1 VGGDLEERSVTT
13 IVPRWEW
20 RAFGRSFG
28 AAEDALVPISPK
40 RTEEGDEIYLVS
52 GVRANVKV
60 RDDLMDV
67 KVLREVNADGLER
80 WEPVMKQGFP
90 LAATDA
96 SEVLEALDVTGPNLT
111 RATYTLDG
119 FLNELIRSND
129 VVRVVNVHKRRNR
142 FTAAGCMAELADVVA
157 DGRPTR
163 TLALESE
170 DAAALSAAVR
180 AIGLE
185 GYVNTSY
192 PRGLAALIDDEPARC
207 AVIDV
212 GTNSVKFHI
221 GERDGSGRWHTILD
235 RAEIT
240 RLGEGLHERGEIGR
254 EALERTVTA
263 IRAMLDEAERDGAGA
278 IAAVGTAG
286 LRMARNGDDVL
297 ASIRERTG
305 IGVEVISGEVEG
317 RLAYLAARAGL
328 DLGEGSLVVF
338 DTGGGSTQ
346 FTFGHGSQVDERFSV
361 GVGAVRFTER
371 FGLADAVTPEVLSE
385 ALAAIAD
392 DLGRLDGRPPPDGLV
407 GMGGAVTN
415 IAAVHHRLTTY
426 DPDVVQG
433 TVLDRAEIARQIELY
448 RSRGAD
454 ARRAIAGLQPKRSD
468 VILAGACI
476 VATVMDKLGRQ
487 ELTVSDRGLRHG
499 LLVDRFGP

>member
-1 VGGDLEERSVTT
+1 VTT

-20 RAFGRSFG
+20 RGFGRSFG
-28 AAEDALVPISPK
+28 AAEDALVPINPTG
-40 RTEEGDEIYLVS
+40 TEEGDEIYLVS
-52 GVRANVKV
+52 GAGANVKV

-67 KVLREVNADGLER
+67 KLLREVDADGLER

-90 LAATDA
+90 LAATDV
-96 SEVLEALDVTGPNLT
+96 SVVLEALDVPAPQLT

-119 FLNELIRSND
+119 FLNELILPND
-129 VVRVVNVHKRRNR
+129 LARVVNVHKRRNR
-142 FTAAGCMAELADVVA
+142 FTIDGCMAELADVVA
-157 DGRPTR
+157 DGRSMR
-163 TLALESE
+163 TLAIESE
-170 DAAALSAAVR
+170 DAAAVIAAVR
-180 AIGLE
+180 AVGLG
-185 GYVNTSY
+185 GYANTSY
-192 PRGLAALIDDEPARC
+192 PRGLAALIDDDRVRY

-212 GTNSVKFHI
+212 GTNSVKFHL
-221 GERDGSGRWHTILD
+221 GERGGDGTWRVIVD

-240 RLGEGLHERGEIGR
+240 RLGEGIDEQGEIGR
-254 EALERTVTA
+254 EPLERTVNA
-263 IRAMLDEAERDGAGA
+263 IHAMVDEAERDGARA

-305 IGVEVISGEVEG
+305 IGVEVISGDVEA

-328 DLGEGSLVVF
+328 DLAEGSLVVF

-346 FTFGHGSQVDERFSV
+346 FTFGQGSQVDERFSV
-361 GVGAVRFTER
+361 GVGAVRYTER
-371 FGLADAVTPEVLSE
+371 FGLAKAVTPEVLSE
-385 ALAAIAD
+385 ALAAIAG
-392 DLGRLDGRPPPDGLV
+392 DLSRLDGRSPPDALV

-448 RSRGAD
+448 RSRDAD

-476 VATVMDKLGRQ
+476 VATVMDKLDQRT
-487 ELTVSDRGLRHG
+487 LTVSDRGLRHG
-499 LLVDRFGP
+499 LLVERFEP

>member
-1 VGGDLEERSVTT
+1 MTT
-13 IVPRWEW
+13 IVTRWEW
-20 RAFGRSFG
+20 RAFGTSFG
-28 AAEDALVPISPK
+28 AAEDALVPIAPT

-52 GVRANVKV
+52 GVSANVKV

-67 KVLREVNADGLER
+67 KLLREVNPDGLER

-90 LAATDA
+90 LAAKDV
-96 SEVLEALDVTGPNLT
+96 SEVLEALEVPAPKLT
-111 RATYTLDG
+111 RAAYSRDE
-119 FLNELIRSND
+119 FLNELVRPND
-129 VVRVVNVHKRRNR
+129 LARVVKVHKRRNR
-142 FTAAGCMAELADVVA
+142 FTVGDCMAELADVVA
-157 DGRPTR
+157 DGRSTR
-163 TLALESE
+163 TLAIESE
-170 DAAALSAAVR
+170 DAGAVIAAVR
-180 AIGLE
+180 GIGLD
-185 GYVNTSY
+185 GFVNTSY
-192 PRGLAALIDDEPARC
+192 ARWLSGLIDDEPARC

-221 GERDGSGRWHTILD
+221 GERDRSGRWHTVLD

-240 RLGEGLHERGEIGR
+240 RLGEGLQERGEIGR

-263 IRAMLDEAERDGAGA
+263 IQAMLDEAERDGARA
-278 IAAVGTAG
+278 VAAVGTAG

-305 IGVEVISGEVEG
+305 IDVEVISGEVEA
-317 RLAYLAARAGL
+317 RLAYLAATAGL
-328 DLGEGSLVVF
+328 DLGEGSLAVF

-346 FTFGHGSQVDERFSV
+346 FTFGHGSKVDESFSV
-361 GVGAVRFTER
+361 GVGAVRYTER
-371 FGLADAVTPEVLSE
+371 FGLAEAVTPEVLRKVLS
-385 ALAAIAD
+385 AIAD
-392 DLGRLDGRPPPDGLV
+392 DLSRLDGRPSPDALV

-448 RSRGAD
+448 RSRDGEG
-454 ARRAIAGLQPKRSD
+454 RREIPGLQPKRSD

-476 VATVMDKLGRQ
+476 VATVMDKLSRRTV
-487 ELTVSDRGLRHG
+487 TVSDRGLRHG
-499 LLVDRFGP
+499 LLVDRFSAPKTL

>member
-1 VGGDLEERSVTT
+1 VAT

-28 AAEDALVPISPK
+28 AAEDALVPVTPK
-40 RTEEGDEIYLVS
+40 LTEEGDEIYLVS
-52 GVRANVKV
+52 GAGANVKV
-60 RDDLMDV
+60 RDDLVDV

-90 LAATDA
+90 LTATDV
-96 SEVLEALDVTGPNLT
+96 SEVFDALDVPAPQLT
-111 RATYTLDG
+111 RATYTLAG
-119 FLNELIRSND
+119 FLNELILPND
-129 VVRVVNVHKRRNR
+129 LARVVNVHKRRNR
-142 FTAAGCMAELADVVA
+142 FTVASCMAELADVVA
-157 DGRPTR
+157 EGWPTR
-163 TLALESE
+163 TIAIESE
-170 DAAALSAAVR
+170 DAAAVIAAVR
-180 AIGLE
+180 AVGLG
-185 GYVNTSY
+185 GYANTSY
-192 PRGLAALIDDEPARC
+192 PRGLVALIDDEPVRY

-212 GTNSVKFHI
+212 GTNSVKFHL
-221 GERDGSGRWHTILD
+221 GERRGEGTWQAIVD

-240 RLGEGLHERGEIGR
+240 RLGEGLEERGEIGR
-254 EALERTVTA
+254 EALERTLTA
-263 IRAMLDEAERDGAGA
+263 IQAMLDEAERDGARA
-278 IAAVGTAG
+278 VAAVGTAG
-286 LRMARNGDDVL
+286 MRTARNADDVL

-305 IGVEVISGEVEG
+305 IGVEVISGEVEA
-317 RLAYLAARAGL
+317 RLAYQAARAGL
-328 DLGEGSLVVF
+328 DLAEGSMAVF

-346 FTFGHGSQVDERFSV
+346 FTFGKGSRVDQRFSV
-361 GVGAVRFTER
+361 DVGAVRYTER
-371 FGLADAVTPEVLSE
+371 FGLAEAVPSEVLSE
-385 ALAAIAD
+385 ALAAITG
-392 DLGRLDGRPPPDGLV
+392 DLSRLDGPPPPDALV

-448 RSRGAD
+448 RSRDAD

-476 VATVMDKLGRQ
+476 VATVMDKLGQRAM
-487 ELTVSDRGLRHG
+487 TVSDRGLRHG

>member
-1 VGGDLEERSVTT
+1 VTT

-28 AAEDALVPISPK
+28 AAEAALVPITPQ
-40 RTEEGDEIYLVS
+40 RTEEGDELYLFS
-52 GVRANVKV
+52 GPGANVKV
-60 RDDLMDV
+60 RDELMDV
-67 KVLREVNADGLER
+67 KLLREVNADGLER

-90 LAATDA
+90 LGAGDVA
-96 SEVLEALDVTGPNLT
+96 SVFEALGVAAPQLA
-111 RATYTLDG
+111 RATYTLDA
-119 FLNELIRSND
+119 FLTELMRPND
-129 VVRVVNVHKRRNR
+129 LARVVKVHKRRNR
-142 FTAAGCMAELADVVA
+142 FTVAGCMAELADVVA

-163 TLALESE
+163 TIAIESE
-170 DAAALSAAVR
+170 DADAVIAAVR
-180 AIGLE
+180 SLGL
-185 GYVNTSY
+185 GGFVNTSY

-221 GERDGSGRWHTILD
+221 GERDGDGTWHTILD

-254 EALERTVTA
+254 EALERTVKA
-263 IRAMLDEAERDGAGA
+263 IRAMLDEAERDGARA

-305 IGVEVISGEVEG
+305 IGIEVISGEVEA

-346 FTFGHGSQVDERFSV
+346 FTFGQGSRVDERFSLE
-361 GVGAVRFTER
+361 VGAVRYTER
-371 FGLADAVTPEVLSE
+371 FGLAKAVTPEILSE
-385 ALAAIAD
+385 ALAAIAG
-392 DLGRLDGRPPPDGLV
+392 DLSRLDGHPPPNSLV

-415 IAAVHHRLTTY
+415 IAAVHHGLTTY
-426 DPDVVQG
+426 DPNVVQG

-448 RSRGAD
+448 RSRDAD
-454 ARRAIAGLQPKRSD
+454 TRRGIAGLQPKRAD

-476 VATVMDKLGRQ
+476 VATVMDKLDQ
-487 ELTVSDRGLRHG
+487 PTMTVSDRGLRHG
-499 LLVDRFGP
+499 LLVERFGP